1 MGRLVP
7 SATHASRIWQ
17 WQPSED
23 GTDLEEGV
31 LTLILGS
38 ESNPSREID
47 CYAVQEYAA
56 PGWIGRAF
64 LLLNLSD
71 RSQPDVYSVLICA
84 DGTRSVCDCRA
95 GRVGRY
101 RCKHVDGIAAILHA
115 GLIPP
120 RTTNNKERNVV
131 MLNPLYVLWKPHSY
145 CPHCLRDYDL
155 ILKHAKPA
163 KLMSGRYR
171 WWAAGGD
178 WWGVN
183 PPEGV
188 VPHELFRW
196 LPKTEPNNAAEYD
209 TAEEA
214 MKHLTDAVETVKVQ
228 LGSPG

>member
-1 MGRLVP
+1 M
-7 SATHASRIWQ
+7 
-17 WQPSED
+17 
-23 GTDLEEGV
+23 TDTLMKDEILAAAIRELGFEHLSEEGKQAALAGIGENV
-31 LTLILGS
+31 L
-38 ESNPSREID
+38 
-47 CYAVQEYAA
+47 
-56 PGWIGRAF
+56 
-64 LLLNLSD
+64 
-71 RSQPDVYSVLICA
+71 
-84 DGTRSVCDCRA
+84 
-95 GRVGRY
+95 GRVVLEVLKILPVT
-101 RCKHVDGIAAILHA
+101 KHEEFRAMIGTASPLKIYTYLSPYIVDMPGLVQRVAAAEI
-115 GLIPP
+115 
-120 RTTNNKERNVV
+120 
-131 MLNPLYVLWKPHSY
+131 
-145 CPHCLRDYDL
+145 
-155 ILKHAKPA
+155 AKPA